1 MIPTTAYRRPSPP
14 ASPIHIHHG
23 LRAAGRAASAVGVV
37 LLSVAAALAT
47 VIAVATHISRDG
59 GYTAFGHPVMTVL
72 SGSMAPVIRTGDLIV
87 DNPVTPVD
95 PSNVGD
101 TPHVG
106 GGAPLRLFVTKTGG
120 RARSRRRRRPYAQGV
135 RSRKE
140 LSPPK
145 VLVPSPASSQIVS
158 VREAPGSQSIIT
170 HRIVGVRVAH
180 GIVSYV
186 TKGDANNAPDATP
199 RPASDVVGVFRF
211 AVPRGG
217 YVLAALHRPLV
228 LGLLLASPLLLLL
241 AGQLFQVAR
250 RTDGPDDGDWRYPPA
265 RKDWPSPPRGGEGG
279 RF

>member
-1 MIPTTAYRRPSPP
+1 MISTTAYRRPSSP
-14 ASPIHIHHG
+14 AAPIHVHNG
-23 LRAAGRAASAVGVV
+23 LRAAGRGASSLGIV

-87 DNPVTPVD
+87 DNPVTPE
-95 PSNVGD
+95 
-101 TPHVG
+101 
-106 GGAPLRLFVTKTGG
+106 
-120 RARSRRRRRPYAQGV
+120 Q
-135 RSRKE
+135 
-140 LSPPK
+140 
-145 VLVPSPASSQIVS
+145 ASTLQPGQIIS

-170 HRIVGVRVAH
+170 HRIVVVKVAH

-186 TKGDANNAPDATP
+186 TKGDANSAPDSAP

-211 AVPRGG
+211 AVPGGG

-250 RTDGPDDGDWRYPPA
+250 RTDSPDDGDRRYPPA
-265 RKDWPSPPRGGEGG
+265 RRDWPSPPRGGEGG

>member
-87 DNPVTPVD
+87 DNPVTP
-95 PSNVGD
+95 
-101 TPHVG
+101 
-106 GGAPLRLFVTKTGG
+106 
-120 RARSRRRRRPYAQGV
+120 AQ
-135 RSRKE
+135 
-140 LSPPK
+140 
-145 VLVPSPASSQIVS
+145 ASTLQPGQIVS

-170 HRIVGVRVAH
+170 HRIVGVKVAH

-217 YVLAALHRPLV
+217 YVLTALHRPLV